1 MTVLKLKGHIDEQH
15 RLLATV
21 PDTIAAGP
29 VEIVVMLSS
38 TVRDEDDA
46 GQQWAAGVAREWAAE
61 LSDSREDIYSLTDG
75 RAADAAG

>member
-1 MTVLKLKGHIDEQH
+1 MTVLKLKGHIDDQH

-29 VEIVVMLSS
+29 VEIVVVLTS
-38 TVRDEDDA
+38 TDHDEDDA

-61 LSDSREDIYSLTDG
+61 PSDPREDIYSLTDG